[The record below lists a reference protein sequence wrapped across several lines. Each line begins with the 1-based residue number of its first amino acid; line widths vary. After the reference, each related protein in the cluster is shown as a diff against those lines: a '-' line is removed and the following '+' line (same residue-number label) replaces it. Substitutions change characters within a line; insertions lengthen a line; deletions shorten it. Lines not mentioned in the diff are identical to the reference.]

1 MPGLTLHLLALAPS
15 TTAESF
21 LRQLRQS
28 SAVKVILASRPRHI
42 VIPPT
47 LIDSD
52 PLTTTQWDLLVLL
65 QPSSATKD
73 ALESL
78 PPNLQPLVEQEYR
91 LAVGIPSKLLSNY
104 DDRDKSLKRAAS
116 SVPLTGSLTNARQKS
131 SSKNLELSP
140 DLLAFMDTLTRTHDG
155 PVTMLNLLHFH
166 HPNGKKSYYQY
177 GQAFIPVAGKRG
189 GNAKLVGNVIRPA
202 STAQVDSRGSVD
214 RPETDWWNEI
224 SLVHY
229 PSIRH
234 FCDMLAGEDYQAI
247 NEKYRLSV
255 RCAFP
260 FNDLLRLML
269 SRLFEIRSCFAPPS
283 SMWSLHLPS
292 YNANNACS
300 FHRFG
305 VLIMSNYRAQFDHCL
320 SIVQSSA
327 YFKCLQ
333 LMHYWHRRN

>member
-47 LIDSD
+47 LIDSNL
-52 PLTTTQWDLLVLL
+52 LTTTKWDLLVLL
-65 QPSSATKD
+65 QPASVTKEA

-78 PPNLQPLVEQEYR
+78 PPNLQPLVQQEYR

-104 DDRDKSLKRAAS
+104 DDRDKSLKRSAS
-116 SVPLTGSLTNARQKS
+116 SIPLTGSLANARQKS

-140 DLLAFMDTLTRTHDG
+140 DLLTFMDTLTRTHDG

-189 GNAKLVGNVIRPA
+189 GNAKLVGNVITPA
-202 STAQVDSRGSVD
+202 STAQVDSQGSVD

-247 NEKYRLSV
+247 NETYRLSAL
-255 RCAFP
+255 RDTF
-260 FNDLLRLML
+260 LLCTTE
-269 SRLFEIRSCFAPPS
+269 FDVERSPAK
-283 SMWSLHLPS
+283 L
-292 YNANNACS
+292 
-300 FHRFG
+300 
-305 VLIMSNYRAQFDHCL
+305 
-320 SIVQSSA
+320 
-327 YFKCLQ
+327 
-333 LMHYWHRRN
+333 

>member
-28 SAVKVILASRPRHI
+28 SAVKVILASRPQHI

-47 LIDSD
+47 LIDSNL
-52 PLTTTQWDLLVLL
+52 LTTTKWDLLVLL
-65 QPSSATKD
+65 QPFSAAKD
-73 ALESL
+73 AALESL
-78 PPNLQPLVEQEYR
+78 PPNLQPLVQQEYR
-91 LAVGIPSKLLSNY
+91 LAVGIPSKLLSSY
-104 DDRDKSLKRAAS
+104 DERDKSLKRDAS
-116 SVPLTGSLTNARQKS
+116 SIPLAGSLANARQMS

-140 DLLAFMDTLTRTHDG
+140 DLLAFMDTLTRTHNG

-202 STAQVDSRGSVD
+202 STAQVDSRGRLD
-214 RPETDWWNEI
+214 RSETDWWNEI

-234 FCDMLAGEDYQAI
+234 FCDMLAGDDYQAI
-247 NEKYRLSV
+247 NEKYRLSAL
-255 RCAFP
+255 RDTF
-260 FNDLLRLML
+260 LLCTTE
-269 SRLFEIRSCFAPPS
+269 FDVES
-283 SMWSLHLPS
+283 SPAKL
-292 YNANNACS
+292 
-300 FHRFG
+300 
-305 VLIMSNYRAQFDHCL
+305 
-320 SIVQSSA
+320 
-327 YFKCLQ
+327 
-333 LMHYWHRRN
+333 

>member
-28 SAVKVILASRPRHI
+28 SAIKIILASRPQHI

-47 LIDSD
+47 LIDSNL
-52 PLTTTQWDLLVLL
+52 LTTTKWDLLVLL
-65 QPSSATKD
+65 QPSSRTQEA
-73 ALESL
+73 ARESL
-78 PPNLQPLVEQEYR
+78 PPNLQPLVQQEYR
-91 LAVGIPSKLLSNY
+91 LAVGVPSKLLSNY
-104 DDRDKSLKRAAS
+104 DDRDRSLKRAAS
-116 SVPLTGSLTNARQKS
+116 SIPLTGSLANAHQKP

-140 DLLAFMDTLTRTHDG
+140 DLLAYVDTLTRTHDG

-202 STAQVDSRGSVD
+202 STAQVDSRGSLD

-255 RCAFP
+255 HCAF
-260 FNDLLRLML
+260 L
-269 SRLFEIRSCFAPPS
+269 
-283 SMWSLHLPS
+283 
-292 YNANNACS
+292 
-300 FHRFG
+300 
-305 VLIMSNYRAQFDHCL
+305 
-320 SIVQSSA
+320 
-327 YFKCLQ
+327 
-333 LMHYWHRRN
+333 